1 MGGTFKIRGVWSEHK
16 RKKQSHTTSA
26 KYVQIVRT
34 SGSCPQCLQ
43 SATTASGSSGASH
56 VAEAD
61 IVSTTKT
68 ATSAKN
74 VRTMERPHSSATT
87 ANPNLVALSAATRNA
102 STGITSEDAA
112 TVAQAHGLLEHGPY
126 ASTASVTTRRQRAE
140 NHSADSVARRRI
152 HVGTNRPITRR
163 EGTETPH
170 KSPPHYNA
178 TPEVTHRA
186 TDTA

>member
-1 MGGTFKIRGVWSEHK
+1 
-16 RKKQSHTTSA
+16 
-26 KYVQIVRT
+26 
-34 SGSCPQCLQ
+34 
-43 SATTASGSSGASH
+43 

-87 ANPNLVALSAATRNA
+87 ANLNLVALSAATRNA

-140 NHSADSVARRRI
+140 NHSADSVARRRQGR
-152 HVGTNRPITRR
+152 HEHHSSAQSPARHQGNRTR
-163 EGTETPH
+163 T
-170 KSPPHYNA
+170 HYNA
-178 TPEVTHRA
+178 TPGGPVGGAPQTARHQGNRTTPGRIITPRQGGQSDQRRQA
-186 TDTA
+186 QKRNHSPTDTKEIAPPQDAL